1 MSGYSGRKRWPR
13 FQEGIWVQAT
23 EIFYQLG
30 VYLNKEIGKVFGV
43 GYTAVPGAVKRGEE
57 YLKSDGWLKRVVNK
71 IIADI

>member
-30 VYLNKEIGKVFGV
+30 VYLNKEIGKIFGI
-43 GYTAVPGAVKRGEE
+43 GYTVVPGAVKRGEE
-57 YLKSDGWLKRVVNK
+57 YLKSDG
-71 IIADI
+71 

>member
-30 VYLNKEIGKVFGV
+30 VYLNEEIGKVFGV
-43 GYTAVPGAVKRGEE
+43 GYTAVPEAVKRGPE
-57 YLKSDGWLKRVVNK
+57 YLGSDGQLERVVNN